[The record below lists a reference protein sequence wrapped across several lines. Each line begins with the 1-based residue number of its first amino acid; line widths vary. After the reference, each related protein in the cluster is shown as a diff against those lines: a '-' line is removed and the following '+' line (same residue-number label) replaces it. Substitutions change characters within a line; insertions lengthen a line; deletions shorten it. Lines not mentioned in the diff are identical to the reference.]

1 MLQQKSTPFPFVRF
15 RISTDGGFGKEEQ
28 ISRGVHTNLDQANE
42 IEEKDWTELYV
53 KY

>member
-1 MLQQKSTPFPFVRF
+1 MLSAFLYATTKKHTISVRP
-15 RISTDGGFGKEEQ
+15 
-28 ISRGVHTNLDQANE
+28 HTNLDQANE